1 MTTTTKTYKIA
12 VVEQELFN
20 TCSPETRKV
29 IVDIGCSV
37 YKNLECI
44 TNVCSKD
51 NEQHIQERINMLMS
65 NKSKTIEFLQNELDT
80 FNEKKNEEIS
90 TWKSQIDELREELQR
105 CRNEHETNKNA
116 ELSRFENACNQTIQ
130 SLRDQISTLEDV
142 RDIQEKQLKTFE
154 KSKNMKTVELGIEG
168 EQTVMDYIGQT
179 FSEGKLQDTTKKGGY
194 GDIHFSYKDVNMLL
208 EVKNKDNITLDDLS
222 KFKRDILETKC
233 NGGIFISVKTGV
245 NIPCH
250 TNYDVE
256 WLNNIPLIYITNFNA
271 CPSTLYTSIKTI
283 HFYVKNVCDT
293 ITETEES
300 KRKKEEFDNLMDI
313 VRCFSCTLEDLLMDT
328 KRIADRLHKLQAVIK
343 DKVDLKLEQDCMSYM
358 DTAMSLLKSYEI
370 ANNELP
376 NEDFLLNHGI
386 SRATMKELGGIKEVK
401 RKYNSQKS

>member
-1 MTTTTKTYKIA
+1 

-90 TWKSQIDELREELQR
+90 TWKIQIDELREELQR
-105 CRNEHETNKNA
+105 CRNEHENNKNA

-179 FSEGKLQDTTKKGGY
+179 FSEGKLQDTTKKG
-194 GDIHFSYKDVNMLL
+194 
-208 EVKNKDNITLDDLS
+208 
-222 KFKRDILETKC
+222 
-233 NGGIFISVKTGV
+233 
-245 NIPCH
+245 
-250 TNYDVE
+250 
-256 WLNNIPLIYITNFNA
+256 WLW
-271 CPSTLYTSIKTI
+271 
-283 HFYVKNVCDT
+283 
-293 ITETEES
+293 
-300 KRKKEEFDNLMDI
+300 
-313 VRCFSCTLEDLLMDT
+313 
-328 KRIADRLHKLQAVIK
+328 
-343 DKVDLKLEQDCMSYM
+343 
-358 DTAMSLLKSYEI
+358 
-370 ANNELP
+370 
-376 NEDFLLNHGI
+376 
-386 SRATMKELGGIKEVK
+386 
-401 RKYNSQKS
+401 